1 MRKEHL
7 ARDAAETVVL
17 DACGAAWD
25 RLHERIAHRFGRV
38 EVRARVRHYL
48 AGLLARVERKNGWQL
63 AEAIGERGPQG
74 VQRLLRT
81 ASWDAEKVRDDLRAY
96 VIEHL
101 GDPASGVL
109 IIDETSFPK
118 KGTHSCGVTPQY
130 CGTLG
135 QTANA
140 PLGVFLAYGSCHGTA
155 FIDRALYL
163 PRAWTQDRARC
174 SAAGV
179 PLAVGFATKV
189 ALAKQVLAHAFTA
202 AVPARWVVADSFYG
216 RAHHFRQWLQGQDR
230 AHVQRAQA
238 VATSLPAAAWVP
250 RSAGLGSQGARVHAW
265 ACVALTEAAPRGMGH
280 WLLVRQALNAPEQTA
295 YYRAYGPADTQADE
309 LVRVAGM
316 RWSIEEGFAQAKGE
330 VGLDQYEVRRWDA
343 WYRHITLCLLAHAYL
358 VVVRTQARDAA
369 GGEQEKDE
377 PPPGSLVA
385 LTVPEVRRLVQ
396 ARAAAA
402 AQREFLLGWSRWRRA
417 HQAGANRCHCARRL
431 RARAVRLPP
440 APRPVAD
447 GQQVSDT
454 VWAQLCLLLPPQQ
467 PVVGRPRHDHR
478 TILSGILWVLR
489 TASPW
494 REMPVEFGKWDTAY
508 ARYRVWRS
516 EGRWQRLIDAL
527 GPDAPVTSPP
537 YQERQ

>member
-1 MRKEHL
+1 M
-7 ARDAAETVVL
+7 
-17 DACGAAWD
+17 
-25 RLHERIAHRFGRV
+25 
-38 EVRARVRHYL
+38 
-48 AGLLARVERKNGWQL
+48 
-63 AEAIGERGPQG
+63 
-74 VQRLLRT
+74 
-81 ASWDAEKVRDDLRAY
+81 RDDLRAY

-101 GDPASGVL
+101 GDTASGVL

-118 KGTHSCGVTPQY
+118 KGTHACGVMSQY

-140 PLGVFLAYGSCHGTA
+140 QVGVFLAYRSCHGTA

-174 SAAGV
+174 TAAGV
-179 PLAVGFATKV
+179 PMAVGFATKV
-189 ALAKQVLAHAFTA
+189 ALAKQVLAHAFTS
-202 AVPARWVVADSFYG
+202 AVPAQWVVADSFYG
-216 RAHHFRQWLQGQDR
+216 RAHHFRQWLEGQGR
-230 AHVQRAQA
+230 AHVVGILPTQVVVDEGRRQRAKA
-238 VATSLPAAAWVP
+238 VATSLPAEAWVP
-250 RSAGLGSQGARVHAW
+250 RSAGTGSQGARVHAW
-265 ACVALTEAAPRGMGH
+265 ACVALTEAAPLEMGH
-280 WLLVRQALNAPEQTA
+280 WLLVRQALDAPEQIA
-295 YYRAYGPADTQADE
+295 YYRAYGPVDTQADE
-309 LVRVAGM
+309 LVHVAGM

-396 ARAAAA
+396 ARATTA

-417 HQAGANRCHCARRL
+417 HQAGANRCHYARRL

-440 APRPVAD
+440 APRPVVD
-447 GQQVSDT
+447 GNHVSDT
-454 VWAQLCLLLPPQQ
+454 AWAQLCLLLPPQR

-494 REMPVEFGKWDTAY
+494 REMPAEFGKWDTAD
-508 ARYRVWRS
+508 ARYRLWRA

-537 YQERQ
+537 